1 MLVEGKNVFTQDAIK
16 TEILNTFFSNTFEK
30 LRMPQ
35 CEEVNSFADKL
46 SNLILKVIFKYSKNL
61 RIVAVN
67 NVSNG

>member
-1 MLVEGKNVFTQDAIK
+1 MLVEGKIVFTQYAIK

-46 SNLILKVIFKYSKNL
+46 SDLILKVIFKYSKNL